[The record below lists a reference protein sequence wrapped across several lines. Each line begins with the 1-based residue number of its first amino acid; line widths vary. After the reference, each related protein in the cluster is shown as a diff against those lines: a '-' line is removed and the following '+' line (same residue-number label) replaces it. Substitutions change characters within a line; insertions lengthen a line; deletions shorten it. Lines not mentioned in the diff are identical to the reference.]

1 MKYKPFSSRVQLYIN
16 YIFRSVYER
25 KEEGVHMTNQERI
38 EKYKKEHCSKCKN
51 KDKFDCEI
59 RVFKNNDIVCTKCV
73 YYERQD

>member
-1 MKYKPFSSRVQLYIN
+1 MANSSRLVLERN
-16 YIFRSVYER
+16 YILLTYFVVFINR
-25 KEEGVHMTNQERI
+25 KGDVHMTNQERI
-38 EKYKKEHCSKCKN
+38 KKYKKEHCSRCKN

>member
-1 MKYKPFSSRVQLYIN
+1 MFIN
-16 YIFRSVYER
+16 KR
-25 KEEGVHMTNQERI
+25 KEGVHMTNQERI

-73 YYERQD
+73 YYERQN